1 MSEPEEFV
9 PRKTESPFSFMR
21 SLADQQEALR
31 WAGVA
36 NREL

>member
-9 PRKTESPFSFMR
+9 PRETESPFSFMR
-21 SLADQQEALR
+21 AFAHQQEALR

-36 NREL
+36 NQEL